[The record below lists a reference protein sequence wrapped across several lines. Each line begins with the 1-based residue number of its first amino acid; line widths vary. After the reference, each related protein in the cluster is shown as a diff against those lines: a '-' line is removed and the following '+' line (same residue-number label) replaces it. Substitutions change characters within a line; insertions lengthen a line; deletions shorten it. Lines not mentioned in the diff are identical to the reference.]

1 MLPATV
7 PHSPPRNVRAFNV
20 GKRSATISWIPPIA
34 EHQNGPLT
42 YYEIQITQT
51 QLSGLPNITKHTSN
65 LLYVFYDLEEYVLY
79 KVVIA
84 AATSTGVGPYSPEV
98 SFTTEEDGKYVQ

>member
-42 YYEIQITQT
+42 HYEIQLTQT

-84 AATSTGVGPYSPEV
+84 AATSIGPYSPEV
-98 SFTTEEDGKYVQ
+98 SFTTEEDGKYV